1 MIERVIAELVSARDR
16 HRQDALRRSVSE
28 GADPA
33 FIYGVAVGTEAGLST
48 ALQLIDKVLSD
59 LNKKDEL

>member
-1 MIERVIAELVSARDR
+1 VIERVIAALVAARDR
-16 HRQDALRRSVSE
+16 HRQDALRRNVSD

-48 ALQLIDKVLSD
+48 ALQLIDKVMSD
-59 LNKKDEL
+59 LNEKDEL